1 MNSKQIKNMANIS
14 CRLCGS
20 ETNTNADADAD
31 EQALT
36 IDPYF
41 PLFTS
46 SLHDDPFLHQPEPTH
61 FNIHSLD
68 HQDDDAVSDPESV
81 ILNFP
86 DLSDRE
92 NQVSFVMDL
101 FQQRVEQSQLLC
113 QDVDED
119 DDVVCSHLVYDSL
132 KDSDFGVIE
141 ENSIYNLELDLGL
154 GFGLD
159 SQENSGFQNIDANY
173 NDNDN
178 DNDVVYNDSNVII
191 DDDDDDDDY
200 FIERRVSGIESCE
213 AESTVSIHANAI
225 RVVGFGSDSDSENN
239 QNSLAIDL
247 NSGDE
252 YGLDVTVG
260 NGSFG
265 DGADYDDD
273 DDVSVTIPLCWDSL
287 QLEDHREN
295 NEDFEWEE
303 VDGRVEERE
312 VLSMFID
319 DDEASVSLS
328 ISPLISAPEDLVN
341 VERGGLDNLEWQVL
355 LNANNLDHD
364 HNSEPYLGGHDDYI
378 YTAEYETLF
387 GQFMENEN
395 AMMGRPPAAKSVV
408 EKLPSMVVTKGDVE
422 SNNAVCA
429 VCKDDTNVG
438 ERVKQLPCMHRYH
451 GECIVPWLGIRNT
464 CPVCRYELPTD
475 DADYERRKVAER
487 PASAGHRL

>member
-1 MNSKQIKNMANIS
+1 MSRKHIKNMANIS
-14 CRLCGS
+14 FRLCGS
-20 ETNTNADADAD
+20 ETNTKAD
-31 EQALT
+31 EQTPT

-41 PLFTS
+41 PLFS
-46 SLHDDPFLHQPEPTH
+46 SLIHDDPFLRQPEPTH
-61 FNIHSLD
+61 FNTPSLD
-68 HQDDDAVSDPESV
+68 HQDDDAISDSGSI
-81 ILNFP
+81 ILNAP
-86 DLSDRE
+86 DLLDQE
-92 NQVSFVMDL
+92 NQVSFVLDL
-101 FQQRVEQSQLLC
+101 FQQRVEQSHLLC
-113 QDVDED
+113 HDFDED
-119 DDVVCSHLVYDSL
+119 DDVVCSHLVHDSL
-132 KDSDFGVIE
+132 KDSDFGAIE
-141 ENSIYNLELDLGL
+141 ENYEYNLELDLGL

-178 DNDVVYNDSNVII
+178 EVVYNDSNII
-191 DDDDDDDDY
+191 DDDDDDY

-213 AESTVSIHANAI
+213 AESTVTIHANAI
-225 RVVGFGSDSDSENN
+225 RVIGFGSDSDSDNN
-239 QNSLAIDL
+239 QNNLAIDL

-252 YGLDVTVG
+252 YGLDVTVR

-265 DGADYDDD
+265 DGAGYDDD
-273 DDVSVTIPLCWDSL
+273 DASVTIPLCWDSL
-287 QLEDHREN
+287 QLEDQREN
-295 NEDFEWEE
+295 IEDFEWEE

-312 VLSMFID
+312 DLSMFID

-328 ISPLISAPEDLVN
+328 ISPLIAPEELVN

-364 HNSEPYLGGHDDYI
+364 RNSELYPGGHDDYI

-408 EKLPSMVVTKGDVE
+408 EKLPSVVLMKRDVE

-429 VCKDDTNVG
+429 VCKDDINVG

-487 PASAGHRL
+487 PASAGHHL